1 MKLYDDFVK
10 TLTFEEKVRMMQEY
24 ERIENSDSGEL
35 NEESKNIVRRLSVAL
50 TRGENVTP
58 TAFVFY
64 FRELHHTI
72 CRDFA
77 WKYVNFDLKI

>member
-10 TLTFEEKVRMMQEY
+10 TLTFEEKVKMMQEY

-58 TAFVFY
+58 TGFMFY
-64 FRELHHTI
+64 FRELHHAI
-72 CRDFA
+72 CCDFA